1 MIGATD
7 SIALEGLACEIANLW
22 QRQRQHRNVSG
33 LDPLFLLKMD
43 KLVELL
49 LRGDALRCCCLS
61 KGEDGRHDLRCPA
74 YKPSCKKGC
83 PCRGADSKG
92 EALRSPRPPGKKDRS
107 DGERFVVRG
116 NTYPHREAIKAAGG
130 GWEAILNAW
139 VFIDPKP
146 SVVKRLTALGLS
158 MESL

>member
-49 LRGDALRCCCLS
+49 LRGDPRRCICLRS
-61 KGEDGRHDLRCPA
+61 KQDGHHSAPCPA
-74 YKPSCKKGC
+74 FKREERASKEKKRTAA
-83 PCRGADSKG
+83 PA
-92 EALRSPRPPGKKDRS
+92 AAAPAAPKDRS

-130 GWEAILNAW
+130 GWEAVLSAW